1 MDIANHS
8 ALVTGGASG
17 LGGATAKAL
26 AAAGAKVAVLDVNE
40 EAAQAMAKEI
50 GGIALP
56 CDVTDA
62 AVAEAAMV
70 RTCDE
75 IGAPRIVVNCAGIGV
90 AERIVGRGGP
100 MELDHFAKVININLI
115 GTFNIMRLAAAEMM
129 KLDALDT
136 EERGVIINTASVA
149 AFDGQIG
156 QSAYAASKGAIASMT
171 LPAAREFGRFGVRV
185 MTIAPG
191 ILLTPMFDI
200 LPDEARESLVAITVF
215 PQRLGH
221 AEEYAKMALA
231 IVDNPLLNGETIRLD
246 GGIRM
251 PPR

>member
-26 AAAGAKVAVLDVNE
+26 AAAGAKVAVMDVNE

-50 GGIALP
+50 GGIALT

-62 AVAEAAMV
+62 AAAEAAIA
-70 RTCDE
+70 RTVDE
-75 IGAPRIVVNCAGIGV
+75 IGAPRIVVNCAGIGN
-90 AERIVGRGGP
+90 AGRIVGRNGP
-100 MELDHFAKVININLI
+100 LDLEHFAKVINVNLV
-115 GTFNIMRLAAAEMM
+115 GTFNIMRLAAAEMI

-136 EERGVIINTASVA
+136 EERGVIINTSSVA

-156 QSAYAASKGAIASMT
+156 QAAYAASKGAIASMT

-191 ILLTPMFDI
+191 ILLTPMFDV
-200 LPDEARESLVAITVF
+200 LPDEARDALVAITVF

-246 GGIRM
+246 GAIRM

>member
-1 MDIANHS
+1 
-8 ALVTGGASG
+8 
-17 LGGATAKAL
+17 
-26 AAAGAKVAVLDVNE
+26 
-40 EAAQAMAKEI
+40 
-50 GGIALP
+50 
-56 CDVTDA
+56 VTDA
-62 AVAEAAMV
+62 AAAEAAIARM
-70 RTCDE
+70 CDE
-75 IGAPRIVVNCAGIGV
+75 IGAPRIVVNCAGIGN
-90 AERIVGRGGP
+90 AGRIVGRNGP
-100 MELDHFAKVININLI
+100 LDLEHFATVINVNLI
-115 GTFNIMRLAAAEMM
+115 GTFNIMRLAAAEMI

-136 EERGVIINTASVA
+136 EERGVIINTSSVA
-149 AFDGQIG
+149 AFDGQVG
-156 QSAYAASKGAIASMT
+156 QAAYAASKGAIASMT

-191 ILLTPMFDI
+191 ILLTPMFDV

>member
-1 MDIANHS
+1 MDISNHS
-8 ALVTGGASG
+8 ALITGGASG
-17 LGGATAKAL
+17 LGGATARAL
-26 AAAGAKVAVLDVNE
+26 AASGAKVAILDLNE
-40 EAAQAMAKEI
+40 EAAQAMASEL

-56 CDVTDA
+56 CDVTDPTA
-62 AVAEAAMV
+62 AEAAIA
-70 RTCDE
+70 RTRDE

-90 AERIVGRGGP
+90 AERIVGREGP
-100 MELDHFAKVININLI
+100 MELGHFARVININLI
-115 GTFNIMRLAAAEMM
+115 GSFNIMRLAAAEMI

-156 QSAYAASKGAIASMT
+156 QAAYAASKGGIAALT

-200 LPDEARESLVAITVF
+200 LPDAARDALVAITVF

-246 GGIRM
+246 GAIRM

>member
-100 MELDHFAKVININLI
+100 MELDHFAKVININLH
-115 GTFNIMRLAAAEMM
+115 T
-129 KLDALDT
+129 T
-136 EERGVIINTASVA
+136 
-149 AFDGQIG
+149 
-156 QSAYAASKGAIASMT
+156 
-171 LPAAREFGRFGVRV
+171 
-185 MTIAPG
+185 
-191 ILLTPMFDI
+191 
-200 LPDEARESLVAITVF
+200 SLS
-215 PQRLGH
+215 
-221 AEEYAKMALA
+221 
-231 IVDNPLLNGETIRLD
+231 
-246 GGIRM
+246 
-251 PPR
+251 